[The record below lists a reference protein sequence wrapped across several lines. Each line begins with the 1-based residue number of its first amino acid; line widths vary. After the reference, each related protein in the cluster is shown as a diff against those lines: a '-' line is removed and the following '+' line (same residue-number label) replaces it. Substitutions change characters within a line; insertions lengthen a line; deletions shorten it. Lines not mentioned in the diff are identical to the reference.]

1 MTLGLDEIE
10 EAIKEEIET
19 KKKEQFE
26 IESTSFCLSFDYRKS
41 VADVTIAADG
51 VVTEYPTEPCH
62 GRWQYAQYTISP
74 IDSDFQVNA
83 NFT

>member
-62 GRWQYAQYTISP
+62 GRW
-74 IDSDFQVNA
+74 
-83 NFT
+83 